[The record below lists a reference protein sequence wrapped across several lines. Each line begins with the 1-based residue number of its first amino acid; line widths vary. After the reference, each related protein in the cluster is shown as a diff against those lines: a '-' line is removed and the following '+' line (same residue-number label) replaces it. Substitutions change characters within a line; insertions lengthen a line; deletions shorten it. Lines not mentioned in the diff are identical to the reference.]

1 MRRTDSGGR
10 PCGRD
15 RQPGRDLT
23 LSSVKGYESGA
34 LKVKKEIPAEATA
47 REAELSPERNFRRD
61 RGWTGAS
68 IVIVAMVWTLAI
80 IHISRLAK
88 EVQYRSFSNDF
99 CSFYSSDLALRAGL
113 DPYTADLPAI
123 EHQLGTHSRIPHATE
138 PPTQLLLF
146 EPFTYFSLRAGFWVW
161 IALNLLALAA
171 SLGLLLGPRSGLN
184 YQIAWMLVALAI
196 LYSPVSSHFVAAQ
209 NKFLTL
215 LTLVLMMRCMEN
227 GYDGSAGLLLAL
239 AGLTRIFPFVIGGYL
254 LIRRRWRVM
263 LYAAAGSLLFGAI
276 TVAFIGAANSL
287 SFFHSALATSSRFR
301 DSDVNASSVTLVSRM
316 FWHSGYSGPAV
327 ELLRT
332 TAVVISVVLVLTIST
347 RATLKQPIAEDL
359 DWRAFS
365 LWIITSVMLFP
376 SAKEYYLVM
385 LLIPFAALAAAA
397 AHGRASHR
405 AIGMA
410 AASYLLSRYPGQ
422 QARLLGLVGSHIVGL
437 RAVLGSAFF
446 QLLAAY
452 ISIYWLVSDET
463 RDLTGSAELEP
474 A

>member
-1 MRRTDSGGR
+1 MKPQGR
-10 PCGRD
+10 N
-15 RQPGRDLT
+15 
-23 LSSVKGYESGA
+23 A
-34 LKVKKEIPAEATA
+34 L
-47 REAELSPERNFRRD
+47 
-61 RGWTGAS
+61 
-68 IVIVAMVWTLAI
+68 
-80 IHISRLAK
+80 
-88 EVQYRSFSNDF
+88 
-99 CSFYSSDLALRAGL
+99 
-113 DPYTADLPAI
+113 
-123 EHQLGTHSRIPHATE
+123 
-138 PPTQLLLF
+138 
-146 EPFTYFSLRAGFWVW
+146 W
-161 IALNLLALAA
+161 IALNALALAA

-184 YQIAWMLVALAI
+184 YQIAWMLVALA
-196 LYSPVSSHFVAAQ
+196 LPYAPVTSHFVSSQ

-215 LTLVLMMRCMEN
+215 LTLVLMMRCMED

-239 AGLTRIFPFVIGGYL
+239 AGLTWMFPFVIGGYL

-263 LYAAAGSLLFGAI
+263 LYAAAGSLLLGAI
-276 TVAFIGAANSL
+276 TVAFIGVANCL
-287 SFFHSALATSSRFR
+287 SFFHSAIATSSRFWDM
-301 DSDVNASSVTLVSRM
+301 DSNASSVTLVSRM

-332 TAVVISVVLVLTIST
+332 TAVVISVALVLTIST
-347 RATLKQPIAEDL
+347 FATLKKSIAEDR

-376 SAKEYYLVM
+376 SAKEFYLVM

-422 QARLLGLVGSHIVGL
+422 QARLLGLVGSHIVGV

-452 ISIYWLVSDET
+452 ISIYWLVTDET
-463 RDLTGSAELEP
+463 RDFTGSAELEP

>member
-1 MRRTDSGGR
+1 
-10 PCGRD
+10 
-15 RQPGRDLT
+15 LT
-23 LSSVKGYESGA
+23 LSSVKGYESGV
-34 LKVKKEIPAEATA
+34 LKVKTEIPATA
-47 REAELSPERNFRRD
+47 GEAEHSPERKSRRD
-61 RGWTGAS
+61 RGWTVAC
-68 IVIVAMVWTLAI
+68 IVIVAIVWTLAVI
-80 IHISRLAK
+80 HFSTLHISRLATR
-88 EVQYRSFSNDF
+88 VQYESFPCDF
-99 CSFYSSDLALRAGL
+99 CSFYSADLALRAGL
-113 DPYTADLPAI
+113 DPYTADLPVI
-123 EHQLGTHSRIPHATE
+123 EQQLGTNSRIPHATE

-146 EPFTYFSLRAGFWVW
+146 EPFTYFSLRTGFWVW
-161 IALNLLALAA
+161 IALNALALAA

-184 YQIAWMLVALAI
+184 YQIAWMLVALA
-196 LYSPVSSHFVAAQ
+196 LPYAPVTSHFVSSQ

-215 LTLVLMMRCMEN
+215 LTLVLMMRCMED

-239 AGLTRIFPFVIGGYL
+239 AGLTWMFPFVIGGYL

-276 TVAFIGAANSL
+276 TVAFIGAANCL
-287 SFFHSALATSSRFR
+287 SFFHSASATSSRFWDM
-301 DSDVNASSVTLVSRM
+301 DSNASSVMLVSRM

-332 TAVVISVVLVLTIST
+332 TAVVISVALVLTIST
-347 RATLKQPIAEDL
+347 FATLKKSIAEDR

-397 AHGRASHR
+397 AHRRASHR

-422 QARLLGLVGSHIVGL
+422 QARLLGLVGSHIVGV

-452 ISIYWLVSDET
+452 ISIYWLVTDET
-463 RDLTGSAELEP
+463 RDFTGRAELEP